1 MVTWIRRT
9 WRDGFGRRRSAP
21 EGFFWKIVGE
31 HALASGTD
39 WNQEVARETFRR
51 NAIKRLV
58 EGTRRGV
65 NVAKAI
71 KCVAT
76 ESRGRPAVQISING
90 TVIGWIPDDE
100 ATEFHAELRA
110 IAPGGK
116 ATAKGHISA
125 GSDGAEYRVRLSVA
139 RPLRLRTA

>member
-1 MVTWIRRT
+1 MTWIKRI
-9 WRDGFGRRRSAP
+9 WRDRFGRRRLGP
-21 EGFFWKIVGE
+21 EGFFWKVAGE
-31 HALASGTD
+31 SALASGVD

-51 NAIKRLV
+51 DAIKRLV

-65 NVAKAI
+65 DVAKAV

-76 ESRGRPAVQISING
+76 ASRGRPAVQISMEG

-100 ATEFHAELRA
+100 AADFHAELRA